1 MSKLGISVRKNYQI
15 SSIAPSSKPIVY
27 LGRWNRKKIRP
38 RGWGGRLS
46 NFDFWACTANA
57 IVNLIVIVTFTRS
70 TQN

>member
-1 MSKLGISVRKNYQI
+1 MSKLGTSVRKNYQI

-27 LGRWNRKKIRP
+27 LGRWNRKNIRP
-38 RGWGGRLS
+38 GGWGRRLS

-57 IVNLIVIVTFTRS
+57 IVNLVVMVTFTRA